1 MSIKDNGIGMSEAE
15 IIDNLGTIARS
26 GTKKFLETLSGDSAK
41 DAQLI
46 GQFGV
51 GFYSA
56 FIVAD
61 KVTVLTK
68 RSDAPAVRW
77 ESDGEGQYE
86 IQAADKT
93 DRGTEVILHLRD
105 EDKEFLEPARLRQ
118 LVRKYSDHLSIPIVL
133 KTGDTEETLN
143 QAKAFW
149 TRPKSELKDEDYQAF
164 YKHISHD
171 TEDARVWAH
180 NKVEGNIEYTSLLY
194 LPKRAPFDLF
204 EREQKGGIQLY
215 VKRVFIMDKAA
226 ELLPPYLRFMR
237 GLVDSSDLPLNVS
250 RELLQNN
257 RTVEKIKAAL
267 VKRTLDLL
275 EDLAANK
282 PAEYAEFWK
291 TFGTVLK
298 EGIIDDPANKIR
310 IAKLLRFNSTA
321 ESGDAPNVTLEAYVS
336 RMKADQKAI
345 YYLTADTLAAARN
358 SPHLEGF
365 RAKGMEVLLLTDRI
379 DEWVAGH
386 LHEFEGKTLAN
397 VASAAADVASAIETP
412 EKAAAET
419 RLQRHAGSRLAKAL
433 AGKIAKAQV
442 SARLTDS
449 PAVLIAG
456 EFGLSLRM
464 GRILKQAGQNNPFA
478 TLPILE
484 LNPKHPLAQR
494 LKDTADEA
502 AFADLAHV
510 LYDQA
515 MLAEGGEL
523 DDPASFR
530 AAREPADRGRAFRA
544 AENYSELSML
554 TPQWAANDGAM
565 AAGGTPDVD
574 DAPLLDAYSGAVIGA
589 LERVAPAVT
598 FIEVAGPSRGRAH
611 AAGARSKPA
620 VRVFSSR
627 PTATCSPTVMWSM
640 APTRSPCVSMTIR
653 DFTPI
658 SWAMTRIRTWRC
670 CASDTR
676 ARCRTRSSAILHA

>member
-1 MSIKDNGIGMSEAE
+1 MTTATQPQMKEFQAETKQVLRLVIHSLYSHKEIFLRELISNASDACEKLRFEALAKPDLLGADTPTVTLPPDAAAATLSIKDNGIGMSEAE
-15 IIDNLGTIARS
+15 VIDNLGTIARS

-68 RSDAPAVRW
+68 RTDSPAVRW
-77 ESDGEGQYE
+77 DSDGEGQYQ
-86 IQAADKT
+86 IQADDKP
-93 DRGTEVILHLRD
+93 DRGTEVILHLRE

-133 KTGDTEETLN
+133 KAGETEETVN

-149 TRPKSELKDEDYQAF
+149 TRPKSELSDEDYQAF
-164 YKHISHD
+164 YKHITHD
-171 TEDARVWAH
+171 SEGARLWAH

-237 GLVDSSDLPLNVS
+237 GLVDTADLPLNVS

-257 RTVEKIKAAL
+257 RTVEKIKSAL
-267 VKRTLDLL
+267 VKRSLDLL

-282 PAEYAEFWK
+282 PEEYAEFWK
-291 TFGTVLK
+291 TFGVVLK
-298 EGIIDDPANKIR
+298 EGIIEDPAQKER
-310 IAKLLRFNSTA
+310 IAKLLRFHSTA
-321 ESGDAPNVTLEAYVS
+321 AQGDVPEVTLEKYLS
-336 RMKADQKAI
+336 RMKAEQKSI

-365 RAKGMEVLLLTDRI
+365 RAKDMEVLLLTDRI
-379 DEWVAGH
+379 DEWVASH
-386 LHEFEGKTLAN
+386 LHEFEGKALAN
-397 VASAAADVASAIETP
+397 VASSAADVASAIETP
-412 EKAAAET
+412 EKAAAESAFKDT
-419 RLQRHAGSRLAKAL
+419 TERLVKVLS
-433 AGKIAKAQV
+433 GKIAGAQV

-449 PAVLIAG
+449 PAVLVAG
-456 EFGLSLRM
+456 EFGMSLRM

-478 TLPILE
+478 TLPNLE
-484 LNPKHPLAQR
+484 LNPKHPLIER
-494 LKDTADEA
+494 LRDTGEET

-523 DDPASFR
+523 DDPATFVR
-530 AAREPADRGRAFRA
+530 RVNRLLVEGL
-544 AENYSELSML
+544 AEKPKIILS
-554 TPQWAANDGAM
+554 
-565 AAGGTPDVD
+565 
-574 DAPLLDAYSGAVIGA
+574 
-589 LERVAPAVT
+589 
-598 FIEVAGPSRGRAH
+598 
-611 AAGARSKPA
+611 
-620 VRVFSSR
+620 
-627 PTATCSPTVMWSM
+627 
-640 APTRSPCVSMTIR
+640 
-653 DFTPI
+653 
-658 SWAMTRIRTWRC
+658 
-670 CASDTR
+670 
-676 ARCRTRSSAILHA
+676 

>member
-1 MSIKDNGIGMSEAE
+1 MTTETEPASPIKAQIKEFQAETKQVLRLVIHSLYSHKEIFLRELISNASDACEKLRFEALANPALLGADTLSVTLIPDAAAGTLTVKDNGIGMTRDEV
-15 IIDNLGTIARS
+15 IDNLGTIARS
-26 GTKKFLETLSGDSAK
+26 GTKRFLETLSGDSAK

-68 RSDAPAVRW
+68 RGDSPAVRW

-86 IQAADKT
+86 IQAADKS

-105 EDKEFLEPARLRQ
+105 EDKEFLEAARLRQ
-118 LVRKYSDHLSIPIVL
+118 LVRKYSDHLSIPILL

-171 TEDARVWAH
+171 SEDARVWAH

-194 LPKRAPFDLF
+194 LPKHAPFDLYD
-204 EREQKGGIQLY
+204 RDQKGGIQLY

-282 PAEYAEFWK
+282 PEEYAEFWK

-298 EGIIDDPANKIR
+298 EGIIDDPGNKIR
-310 IAKLLRFNSTA
+310 IAKLLRFYSTA
-321 ESGDAPNVTLEAYVS
+321 ESGDAPVVTLEAYVA
-336 RMKADQKAI
+336 RMKTDQKAI
-345 YYLTADTLAAARN
+345 YYLTGDTLAAARN

-365 RAKGMEVLLLTDRI
+365 RAQNMEVLLLIDRI

-386 LHEFEGKTLAN
+386 LHEFQGKPLAN
-397 VASAAADVASAIETP
+397 VSSSAADVASAIETP
-412 EKAAAET
+412 EKAAAESAFKET
-419 RLQRHAGSRLAKAL
+419 AERLAKVL
-433 AGKIAKAQV
+433 SGKIASAQV

-449 PAVLIAG
+449 PAVLVAG
-456 EFGLSLRM
+456 EFGVSLRM
-464 GRILKQAGQNNPFA
+464 GRILKQAGQNNPCA
-478 TLPILE
+478 AVPILE
-484 LNPKHPLAQR
+484 LNPKHPLVER
-494 LKDTADEA
+494 LKDTADQEV
-502 AFADLAHV
+502 FADLAHV

-523 DDPASFR
+523 DDPASFVRR
-530 AAREPADRGRAFRA
+530 ANKLIVEGLA
-544 AENYSELSML
+544 AQPKIILS
-554 TPQWAANDGAM
+554 
-565 AAGGTPDVD
+565 
-574 DAPLLDAYSGAVIGA
+574 
-589 LERVAPAVT
+589 
-598 FIEVAGPSRGRAH
+598 
-611 AAGARSKPA
+611 
-620 VRVFSSR
+620 
-627 PTATCSPTVMWSM
+627 
-640 APTRSPCVSMTIR
+640 
-653 DFTPI
+653 
-658 SWAMTRIRTWRC
+658 
-670 CASDTR
+670 
-676 ARCRTRSSAILHA
+676 

>member
-1 MSIKDNGIGMSEAE
+1 MTTETQPQVREFQSETKQVLRLVIHSLYSHKEIFLRELVSNASDACEKLRFEAIANPAMLGADTLSITLIPNTDAGTLTIKDNGIGMSEAE
-15 IIDNLGTIARS
+15 VIDNLGTIARS

-68 RSDAPAVRW
+68 RTDAEAVRW

-86 IQAADKT
+86 IQPGEKT
-93 DRGTEVILHLRD
+93 DRGTEVTLHLRA
-105 EDKEFLEPARLRQ
+105 EDKEFLEAGRLRQ

-149 TRPKSELKDEDYQAF
+149 TRPKAELRDADYQAF
-164 YKHISHD
+164 YKHLTHD
-171 TEDARVWAH
+171 SDDARLWAH

-194 LPKRAPFDLF
+194 LPKRAPYDLF
-204 EREQKGGIQLY
+204 EREQKSGVQLY

-237 GLVDSSDLPLNVS
+237 GLVDTADLPLNVS

-257 RTVEKIKAAL
+257 RTVEKIKSAL
-267 VKRTLDLL
+267 VKRSLDML
-275 EDLAANK
+275 EELPSNK
-282 PAEYAEFWK
+282 PEEYAEFWK
-291 TFGTVLK
+291 TFGVVLK
-298 EGIIDDPANKIR
+298 EGIIDDAANKTR

-321 ESGDAPNVTLEAYVS
+321 STGDVQDTTLEAYVS

-386 LHEFEGKTLAN
+386 LHEFEGKNLAN

-412 EKAAAET
+412 EKAEAEST
-419 RLQRHAGSRLAKAL
+419 FKDTLERL
-433 AGKIAKAQV
+433 GKSLVGKVASAQV
-442 SARLTDS
+442 SSRLTDS
-449 PAVLIAG
+449 PAVLVAG
-456 EFGLSLRM
+456 EFGMSLRM
-464 GRILKQAGQNNPFA
+464 NRILKQAGQSNPFA

-484 LNPKHPLAQR
+484 VNPKHPLIER
-494 LKDTADEA
+494 LKDTADDA
-502 AFADLAHV
+502 AFADLAFV

-523 DDPASFR
+523 DDPATFVKR
-530 AAREPADRGRAFRA
+530 VNRLIVEG
-544 AENYSELSML
+544 LSS
-554 TPQWAANDGAM
+554 T
-565 AAGGTPDVD
+565 
-574 DAPLLDAYSGAVIGA
+574 
-589 LERVAPAVT
+589 
-598 FIEVAGPSRGRAH
+598 
-611 AAGARSKPA
+611 SK
-620 VRVFSSR
+620 
-627 PTATCSPTVMWSM
+627 
-640 APTRSPCVSMTIR
+640 I
-653 DFTPI
+653 
-658 SWAMTRIRTWRC
+658 
-670 CASDTR
+670 
-676 ARCRTRSSAILHA
+676 ILG

>member
-1 MSIKDNGIGMSEAE
+1 MTTETEAAPQIKEFQAETKQVLRLVIHSLYSHKEIFLRELISNASDACEKLRFEALAKPDLLGTDALAITLTPDSAARTLSVKDNGIGMSEDE
-15 IIDNLGTIARS
+15 VIDNLGTIARS
-26 GTKKFLETLSGDSAK
+26 GTRKFLETLSGDSAK

-61 KVTVLTK
+61 KVTVLSK
-68 RSDAPAVRW
+68 RADAPAVRW
-77 ESDGEGQYE
+77 ESDGEGQYQ
-86 IQAADKT
+86 IQSSAKA

-105 EDKEFLEPARLRQ
+105 EDKEFLEAGRLRQ

-133 KTGDTEETLN
+133 KAGDKDETLN

-164 YKHISHD
+164 YQHISHD
-171 TEDARVWAH
+171 SEGARLWAH

-204 EREQKGGIQLY
+204 EREPKGGIQLY

-267 VKRTLDLL
+267 VKRSLDLL
-275 EDLAANK
+275 EELAANK
-282 PAEYAEFWK
+282 PEEYAEFWK
-291 TFGTVLK
+291 TFGAVLK
-298 EGIIDDPANKIR
+298 EGIIEDPAQKIR
-310 IAKLLRFNSTA
+310 IAKLLRFHSTA
-321 ESGDAPNVTLEAYVS
+321 HPGDAPEVTLEAYVS

-365 RAKGMEVLLLTDRI
+365 RARGLEVLLLTDRI

-397 VASAAADVASAIETP
+397 AASSAADVASAIETP
-412 EKAAAET
+412 EKAAAESAFKNT
-419 RLQRHAGSRLAKAL
+419 LERLKLSLS
-433 AGKIAKAQV
+433 GKIAGAQL

-449 PAVLIAG
+449 PAVLVAG
-456 EFGLSLRM
+456 EFGVSLRM
-464 GRILKQAGQNNPFA
+464 GRILKQAGHNNPFA
-478 TLPILE
+478 TLPVLE
-484 LNPKHPLAQR
+484 LNPQHPLVLR
-494 LKDTADEA
+494 LRDTMDDA
-502 AFADLAHV
+502 AFLDLAHV

-523 DDPASFR
+523 DDPAIFVR
-530 AAREPADRGRAFRA
+530 RVNRLIVEG
-544 AENYSELSML
+544 LSAQ
-554 TPQWAANDGAM
+554 PK
-565 AAGGTPDVD
+565 
-574 DAPLLDAYSGAVIGA
+574 I
-589 LERVAPAVT
+589 
-598 FIEVAGPSRGRAH
+598 
-611 AAGARSKPA
+611 
-620 VRVFSSR
+620 
-627 PTATCSPTVMWSM
+627 
-640 APTRSPCVSMTIR
+640 
-653 DFTPI
+653 
-658 SWAMTRIRTWRC
+658 
-670 CASDTR
+670 
-676 ARCRTRSSAILHA
+676 ILS

>member
-1 MSIKDNGIGMSEAE
+1 MTTETEPAAAQKPQIKEFQAETKQVLRLVIHSLYSHKEIFLRELISNASDACEKLRFEAIARPELLGGDTLSITLTPDTAAQTLSIKDNGVGMSEAE

-68 RSDAPAVRW
+68 RGDSPAVRW

-105 EDKEFLEPARLRQ
+105 EDKEFLEAARLRQ
-118 LVRKYSDHLSIPIVL
+118 LVRKYSDHLGIPIVL
-133 KTGDTEETLN
+133 KSGDTEETLN

-164 YKHISHD
+164 YKHLSHD
-171 TEDARVWAH
+171 SEDARVWAH

-194 LPKRAPFDLF
+194 LPKHAPFDLYD
-204 EREQKGGIQLY
+204 REQKGGIQLY

-257 RTVEKIKAAL
+257 RTVEKIKSAL

-275 EDLAANK
+275 EDLAAK
-282 PAEYAEFWK
+282 PTEYAEFWK

-298 EGIIDDPANKIR
+298 EGIIDDPANKVR
-310 IAKLLRFNSTA
+310 IAKLLRFHSTA
-321 ESGDAPNVTLEAYVS
+321 ESGDVPNVTLEAYVS

-386 LHEFEGKTLAN
+386 LHEFEGKPIAN

-412 EKAAAET
+412 EKAAAESAFKDT
-419 RLQRHAGSRLAKAL
+419 LDRLAKAL
-433 AGKIAKAQV
+433 AGKIASAQV

-478 TLPILE
+478 SLPILE
-484 LNPKHPLAQR
+484 LNPKHPLVER

-523 DDPASFR
+523 DDPASFVR
-530 AAREPADRGRAFRA
+530 RVNKLIVEGISAQPKII
-544 AENYSELSML
+544 LS
-554 TPQWAANDGAM
+554 
-565 AAGGTPDVD
+565 
-574 DAPLLDAYSGAVIGA
+574 
-589 LERVAPAVT
+589 
-598 FIEVAGPSRGRAH
+598 
-611 AAGARSKPA
+611 
-620 VRVFSSR
+620 
-627 PTATCSPTVMWSM
+627 
-640 APTRSPCVSMTIR
+640 
-653 DFTPI
+653 
-658 SWAMTRIRTWRC
+658 
-670 CASDTR
+670 
-676 ARCRTRSSAILHA
+676 

>member
-1 MSIKDNGIGMSEAE
+1 MTTETEPAAAQKPQIKEFQAETKQVLRLVIHSLYSHKEIFLRELISNASDACEKLRFEAIAKPELLGSDALSITLTPDTGAGTLSIKDNGIGMSEAE

-68 RSDAPAVRW
+68 RGDSPGVRW

-105 EDKEFLEPARLRQ
+105 EDKEFLEAARLRQ

-133 KTGDTEETLN
+133 KTGETQETLN

-171 TEDARVWAH
+171 SEDARIWAH
-180 NKVEGNIEYTSLLY
+180 NRVEGNIEYTSLLY
-194 LPKRAPFDLF
+194 LPKHAPFDLYD
-204 EREQKGGIQLY
+204 REQKGGIQLY

-282 PAEYAEFWK
+282 PEEYAEFWK

-298 EGIIDDPANKIR
+298 EGIIDDPGNKVR
-310 IAKLLRFNSTA
+310 IAKLLRFHSTA

-386 LHEFEGKTLAN
+386 LHEFEGKPLAN

-412 EKAAAET
+412 EKAAAESAFKDT
-419 RLQRHAGSRLAKAL
+419 LDRLGKSL
-433 AGKIAKAQV
+433 AGKIAGAQV

-478 TLPILE
+478 ALPILE
-484 LNPKHPLAQR
+484 LNPKHPLVER
-494 LKDTADEA
+494 LKDTADEQ

-523 DDPASFR
+523 DDPASFVR
-530 AAREPADRGRAFRA
+530 RVNKLIVEGLAAQPKII
-544 AENYSELSML
+544 LS
-554 TPQWAANDGAM
+554 
-565 AAGGTPDVD
+565 
-574 DAPLLDAYSGAVIGA
+574 
-589 LERVAPAVT
+589 
-598 FIEVAGPSRGRAH
+598 
-611 AAGARSKPA
+611 
-620 VRVFSSR
+620 
-627 PTATCSPTVMWSM
+627 
-640 APTRSPCVSMTIR
+640 
-653 DFTPI
+653 
-658 SWAMTRIRTWRC
+658 
-670 CASDTR
+670 
-676 ARCRTRSSAILHA
+676 

>member
-1 MSIKDNGIGMSEAE
+1 MTTETEPAAAQKPQIKEFQAETKQVLRLVIHSLYSHKEIFLRELISNASDACEKLRFEAIAKPELLGSDALSITLTPDTGAGTLSIKDNGIGMSEAE

-61 KVTVLTK
+61 EVTVLTK
-68 RSDAPAVRW
+68 RSDSPGVRW

-105 EDKEFLEPARLRQ
+105 EDKEFLEAARLRQ

-171 TEDARVWAH
+171 SEDARVWAH

-194 LPKRAPFDLF
+194 LPKHAPFDLYD
-204 EREQKGGIQLY
+204 RDQKGGIQLY

-275 EDLAANK
+275 EDLAASK
-282 PAEYAEFWK
+282 PQEYAEFWK
-291 TFGTVLK
+291 TFGTVFK
-298 EGIIDDPANKIR
+298 EGIIDDPANKVR
-310 IAKLLRFNSTA
+310 IAKLMRFHSTA
-321 ESGDAPNVTLEAYVS
+321 ESGEAPSVTLEAYVS

-345 YYLTADTLAAARN
+345 YYLTADSLAAARN
-358 SPHLEGF
+358 SPHLEGS
-365 RAKGMEVLLLTDRI
+365 RAQGMEVLLLTDRI
-379 DEWVAGH
+379 DEWVTGH
-386 LHEFEGKTLAN
+386 LHEFEGKPLAN

-412 EKAAAET
+412 EKAAAESAFKDT
-419 RLQRHAGSRLAKAL
+419 LDRLAKAL

-464 GRILKQAGQNNPFA
+464 GRILKQAGQTNPFA
-478 TLPILE
+478 ALPILE
-484 LNPKHPLAQR
+484 LNPKHPLVLR
-494 LKDTADEA
+494 LKDTADAE

-523 DDPASFR
+523 EDPASFVR
-530 AAREPADRGRAFRA
+530 RVNKLIVEG
-544 AENYSELSML
+544 LSAQ
-554 TPQWAANDGAM
+554 PK
-565 AAGGTPDVD
+565 
-574 DAPLLDAYSGAVIGA
+574 I
-589 LERVAPAVT
+589 
-598 FIEVAGPSRGRAH
+598 
-611 AAGARSKPA
+611 
-620 VRVFSSR
+620 
-627 PTATCSPTVMWSM
+627 
-640 APTRSPCVSMTIR
+640 
-653 DFTPI
+653 
-658 SWAMTRIRTWRC
+658 
-670 CASDTR
+670 
-676 ARCRTRSSAILHA
+676 ILS

>member
-1 MSIKDNGIGMSEAE
+1 MTTETEPAAAQKPQIKEFQAETKQVLRLVIHSLYSHKEIFLRELISNASDACEKLRFEAIAKPELLGSDALSITLTPDTDAGTLSIKDNGIGMSEAE

-68 RSDAPAVRW
+68 RSDSPGVRW

-86 IQAADKT
+86 IQAADKS

-133 KTGDTEETLN
+133 KTGETQETLN

-171 TEDARVWAH
+171 TEDARIWAH
-180 NKVEGNIEYTSLLY
+180 NRVEGNIEYTSLLY
-194 LPKRAPFDLF
+194 LPKHAPFDLYD
-204 EREQKGGIQLY
+204 REQKGGIQLY

-282 PAEYAEFWK
+282 PEEYAEFWK

-298 EGIIDDPANKIR
+298 EGIIDDPANKLR
-310 IAKLLRFNSTA
+310 IAKLLRFYSTA
-321 ESGDAPNVTLEAYVS
+321 ESGDAPSVTLDAYVS

-386 LHEFEGKTLAN
+386 LHEFEGKPLAN

-412 EKAAAET
+412 EKAAAESAFKDT
-419 RLQRHAGSRLAKAL
+419 LDRLGKTL
-433 AGKIAKAQV
+433 AGKIASAQV

-478 TLPILE
+478 ALPILE
-484 LNPKHPLAQR
+484 LNPKHPLVLR
-494 LKDTADEA
+494 LKDTSDQE
-502 AFADLAHV
+502 AFADLAHL

-523 DDPASFR
+523 EDPAGFVR
-530 AAREPADRGRAFRA
+530 RVNKLIVEGLAAQPKII
-544 AENYSELSML
+544 LS
-554 TPQWAANDGAM
+554 
-565 AAGGTPDVD
+565 
-574 DAPLLDAYSGAVIGA
+574 
-589 LERVAPAVT
+589 
-598 FIEVAGPSRGRAH
+598 
-611 AAGARSKPA
+611 
-620 VRVFSSR
+620 
-627 PTATCSPTVMWSM
+627 
-640 APTRSPCVSMTIR
+640 
-653 DFTPI
+653 
-658 SWAMTRIRTWRC
+658 
-670 CASDTR
+670 
-676 ARCRTRSSAILHA
+676 

>member
-1 MSIKDNGIGMSEAE
+1 MTTETQPQVREFQSETKQVLRLVIHSLYSHKEIFLRELVSNASDACEKLRFEAIANPAMLGADTLSVTLIPNADAGTLTIKDNGIGMSEAE
-15 IIDNLGTIARS
+15 VIDNLGTIARS

-68 RSDAPAVRW
+68 RTDSEAVRW
-77 ESDGEGQYE
+77 DSDGEGQYE
-86 IQAADKT
+86 IQPGEKT
-93 DRGTEVILHLRD
+93 DRGTEVTLHLRA
-105 EDKEFLEPARLRQ
+105 EDKEFLEASRLRQ

-133 KTGDTEETLN
+133 KSGDTEETLN

-149 TRPKSELKDEDYQAF
+149 TRPKAELSDADYQAF
-164 YKHISHD
+164 YKHLTHD
-171 TEDARVWAH
+171 SDDARLWAH

-194 LPKRAPFDLF
+194 LPKRAPYDLF
-204 EREQKGGIQLY
+204 EREQKSGVQLY

-237 GLVDSSDLPLNVS
+237 GLVDTADLPLNVS

-257 RTVEKIKAAL
+257 RTVEKIKSAL
-267 VKRTLDLL
+267 VKRSLDML
-275 EDLAANK
+275 EDLASNK
-282 PAEYAEFWK
+282 PEDYAEFWK
-291 TFGTVLK
+291 TFGVVLK
-298 EGIIDDPANKIR
+298 EGIIDDAGNKTR

-321 ESGDAPNVTLEAYVS
+321 STGDVQDTTLEAYVS

-386 LHEFEGKTLAN
+386 LHEFEGKNLAN

-412 EKAAAET
+412 EKAEAEST
-419 RLQRHAGSRLAKAL
+419 FKDTLERL
-433 AGKIAKAQV
+433 GKNLVGKVASAQV
-442 SARLTDS
+442 SSRLTDS
-449 PAVLIAG
+449 PAVLVAG
-456 EFGLSLRM
+456 EFGMSLRM
-464 GRILKQAGQNNPFA
+464 NRILKQAGQSNPFA

-484 LNPKHPLAQR
+484 VNPKHPLIER
-494 LKDTADEA
+494 LKDTADDA
-502 AFADLAHV
+502 AFADLAFV

-523 DDPASFR
+523 DDPATFVKR
-530 AAREPADRGRAFRA
+530 VNRLIVEG
-544 AENYSELSML
+544 LS
-554 TPQWAANDGAM
+554 
-565 AAGGTPDVD
+565 
-574 DAPLLDAYSGAVIGA
+574 S
-589 LERVAPAVT
+589 
-598 FIEVAGPSRGRAH
+598 PS
-611 AAGARSKPA
+611 K
-620 VRVFSSR
+620 
-627 PTATCSPTVMWSM
+627 
-640 APTRSPCVSMTIR
+640 I
-653 DFTPI
+653 
-658 SWAMTRIRTWRC
+658 
-670 CASDTR
+670 
-676 ARCRTRSSAILHA
+676 ILG

>member
-1 MSIKDNGIGMSEAE
+1 MTTETQPQVKEFQAETKQVLRLVIHSLYSHKEIFLRELVSNASDACEKLRFEAIANPGMLGSDSLSITLIPDKTAGNLTIKDNGIGMSEAE
-15 IIDNLGTIARS
+15 VIDNLGTIARS

-68 RSDAPAVRW
+68 RSDSDAVRW
-77 ESDGEGQYE
+77 ESNGEGQYE
-86 IQAADKT
+86 IQPGEKT

-105 EDKEFLEPARLRQ
+105 EDKEFLEGSRLRQ

-133 KTGDTEETLN
+133 READSEETVN

-149 TRPKSELKDEDYQAF
+149 TRPKSDLTDADYQAF
-164 YKHISHD
+164 YKHLTHD
-171 TEDARVWAH
+171 SEDARVWAH

-194 LPKRAPFDLF
+194 LPKRAPYDLF
-204 EREQKGGIQLY
+204 EREPKSGVQLY

-237 GLVDSSDLPLNVS
+237 GVVDTADLPLNVS

-267 VKRTLDLL
+267 VKRSLDLL

-282 PAEYAEFWK
+282 PEEYAEFWK
-291 TFGTVLK
+291 TFGVVLK
-298 EGIIDDPANKIR
+298 EGIIDDAGQKAR

-321 ESGDAPNVTLEAYVS
+321 TTGDAQDVTLVAYVS

-345 YYLTADTLAAARN
+345 YYLTADTLAAARH
-358 SPHLEGF
+358 SPHLEAF
-365 RAKGMEVLLLTDRI
+365 RAKDMEVLLLTDRI

-386 LHEFEGKTLAN
+386 LHEFEGKSLAS

-412 EKAAAET
+412 EKAAAEST
-419 RLQRHAGSRLAKAL
+419 FKDTLERLGKSL
-433 AGKIAKAQV
+433 AGKVASAQV
-442 SARLTDS
+442 SSRLTDS
-449 PAVLIAG
+449 PAVLVAG
-456 EFGLSLRM
+456 EFGMSLRM
-464 GRILKQAGQNNPFA
+464 NRILKQAGQSNPFA

-484 LNPKHPLAQR
+484 VNPKHPLIER
-494 LKDTADEA
+494 LKDTTDEV
-502 AFADLAHV
+502 AFSDLANV

-515 MLAEGGEL
+515 MLSEGGEL
-523 DDPASFR
+523 EDPATFVR
-530 AAREPADRGRAFRA
+530 RVNRLIVEG
-544 AENYSELSML
+544 LSA
-554 TPQWAANDGAM
+554 Q
-565 AAGGTPDVD
+565 
-574 DAPLLDAYSGAVIGA
+574 
-589 LERVAPAVT
+589 
-598 FIEVAGPSRGRAH
+598 
-611 AAGARSKPA
+611 SK
-620 VRVFSSR
+620 
-627 PTATCSPTVMWSM
+627 
-640 APTRSPCVSMTIR
+640 I
-653 DFTPI
+653 
-658 SWAMTRIRTWRC
+658 
-670 CASDTR
+670 
-676 ARCRTRSSAILHA
+676 ILG

>member
-1 MSIKDNGIGMSEAE
+1 MTTDTQPQIKEFQAETKQVLRLVIHSLYSHKEIFLRELISNASDACEKLRFEALAKPDLLGADSLSITLTPDSAAGTLSIKDNGIGMSEAE
-15 IIDNLGTIARS
+15 VIDNLGTIARS
-26 GTKKFLETLSGDSAK
+26 GTKKFLETLSGDAAK

-61 KVTVLTK
+61 KVTVLSK
-68 RSDAPAVRW
+68 RADTAAVRW
-77 ESDGEGQYE
+77 DSDGEGKYE
-86 IQAADKT
+86 IQGSEKS

-105 EDKEFLEPARLRQ
+105 DDKEFLEGARLRQ

-133 KTGDTEETLN
+133 KTGDSQDTLN

-164 YKHISHD
+164 YHHLAHD
-171 TEDARVWAH
+171 PEDARIWAH
-180 NKVEGNIEYTSLLY
+180 NNVEGNIEYTSLLY

-204 EREQKGGIQLY
+204 DREQKHGVQLY

-257 RTVEKIKAAL
+257 RTVEKIKSAL
-267 VKRTLDLL
+267 VKRSLDLL

-282 PAEYAEFWK
+282 PDEYAEFWK
-291 TFGTVLK
+291 TFGVVLK
-298 EGIIDDPANKIR
+298 EGIIDDPGQKTR
-310 IAKLLRFNSTA
+310 IAKLLRFYSSA
-321 ESGDAPNVTLEAYVS
+321 ESGAAPGVTLEGYVS
-336 RMKADQKAI
+336 RMKPDQKSI
-345 YYLTADTLAAARN
+345 YYLTADTLAGARN

-365 RAKGMEVLLLTDRI
+365 RAKGIEVLLLIDRI

-397 VASAAADVASAIETP
+397 VASAGADVASAIETP
-412 EKAAAET
+412 EKAAAESAFKST
-419 RLQRHAGSRLAKAL
+419 LERLGKSLS
-433 AGKIAKAQV
+433 GKIASAQV

-456 EFGLSLRM
+456 EYGVSLRM
-464 GRILKQAGQNNPFA
+464 GRILKQAGQHNPFA

-484 LNPKHPLAQR
+484 LNPKHPLVER
-494 LKDTADEA
+494 LKETTDEA
-502 AFADLAHV
+502 AFGDLAHV

-523 DDPASFR
+523 DDPAIFVR
-530 AAREPADRGRAFRA
+530 RVNRLIVEG
-544 AENYSELSML
+544 LSAQ
-554 TPQWAANDGAM
+554 PK
-565 AAGGTPDVD
+565 
-574 DAPLLDAYSGAVIGA
+574 I
-589 LERVAPAVT
+589 
-598 FIEVAGPSRGRAH
+598 
-611 AAGARSKPA
+611 
-620 VRVFSSR
+620 
-627 PTATCSPTVMWSM
+627 
-640 APTRSPCVSMTIR
+640 
-653 DFTPI
+653 
-658 SWAMTRIRTWRC
+658 
-670 CASDTR
+670 
-676 ARCRTRSSAILHA
+676 ILS

>member
-1 MSIKDNGIGMSEAE
+1 MTTETEPAAAQKPQIKEFQAETKQVLRLVIHSLYSHKEIFLRELISNASDACEKLRFEAIAKPELLGSDALSITLTPDTDAGTLSIKDNGIGMSEAE

-68 RSDAPAVRW
+68 RSDSPGVRW

-86 IQAADKT
+86 IQTADKT

-105 EDKEFLEPARLRQ
+105 EDKEFLEAARLRQ
-118 LVRKYSDHLSIPIVL
+118 LVRKYSDHLGIPIVL
-133 KTGDTEETLN
+133 KTGETQETLN

-171 TEDARVWAH
+171 TEDARIWAH
-180 NKVEGNIEYTSLLY
+180 NRVEGNIEYTSLLY
-194 LPKRAPFDLF
+194 LPKHAPFDLYD
-204 EREQKGGIQLY
+204 REQKGGIQLY

-282 PAEYAEFWK
+282 PEEYAEFWK

-298 EGIIDDPANKIR
+298 EGIIDDPGNKVR
-310 IAKLLRFNSTA
+310 IAKLLRFHSTA
-321 ESGDAPNVTLEAYVS
+321 ESGDAPNVTLDAYVS

-345 YYLTADTLAAARN
+345 YYLTADTLAAARS

-386 LHEFEGKTLAN
+386 LHEFEGKPLAN

-412 EKAAAET
+412 EKAAAESAFKDT
-419 RLQRHAGSRLAKAL
+419 LDRLGKSL
-433 AGKIAKAQV
+433 AGKIASAQV

-478 TLPILE
+478 ALPILE
-484 LNPKHPLAQR
+484 LNPKHPLALR
-494 LKDTADEA
+494 LKDTADQEA
-502 AFADLAHV
+502 FTDLAHV

-523 DDPASFR
+523 EDPAAYLR
-530 AAREPADRGRAFRA
+530 RVNKLIVEGLAAQPKII
-544 AENYSELSML
+544 LS
-554 TPQWAANDGAM
+554 
-565 AAGGTPDVD
+565 
-574 DAPLLDAYSGAVIGA
+574 
-589 LERVAPAVT
+589 
-598 FIEVAGPSRGRAH
+598 
-611 AAGARSKPA
+611 
-620 VRVFSSR
+620 
-627 PTATCSPTVMWSM
+627 
-640 APTRSPCVSMTIR
+640 
-653 DFTPI
+653 
-658 SWAMTRIRTWRC
+658 
-670 CASDTR
+670 
-676 ARCRTRSSAILHA
+676 